1 MSAANSPHNQP
12 HSGIRLLR
20 NSLKI
25 RFNIRR
31 LRVDYIAGC
40 GFLLLG
46 TAPAVLAQVSEEDL
60 RLPISLDADSTD
72 YDGKNSMLMFRGL
85 RLTQG
90 NIGVEADE
98 GRATKLDFEDSDWHF
113 SGNVVIDTE
122 NGHIECDTADLH
134 FSNHQLQ
141 TATIEGSPATFEM
154 QRPESEEITYAQ
166 AGRVKYN
173 FELGIVEFSD
183 DATITEGGNQISSN
197 YLVYNIAEQRI
208 SAQSAADGERV
219 KIKYTPRAPEEGDST
234 LPTPDGD
241 LSPSNETTT
250 ELETSAPDD
259 SSSLP
264 ADDTSLPTNG
274 TKLPAAEDTSP

>member
-1 MSAANSPHNQP
+1 
-12 HSGIRLLR
+12 LR
-20 NSLKI
+20 NSFKTS
-25 RFNIRR
+25 FNIRR
-31 LRVDYIAGC
+31 LKVHFGAGC
-40 GFLLLG
+40 GFLLLSI
-46 TAPAVLAQVSEEDL
+46 PLAVSAQVTEEDL

-72 YDGKNSMLMFRGL
+72 YDGKNSMLMFKGL

-90 NIGVEADE
+90 NIGVDADE

-141 TATIEGSPATFEM
+141 IATIEGAPATFEM

-219 KIKYTPRAPEEGDST
+219 KIKYTPRSPESDGSST
-234 LPTPDGD
+234 TELPGD
-241 LSPSNETTT
+241 LSPSNGETI

-259 SSSLP
+259 KSSLP
-264 ADDTSLPTNG
+264 ADNPDLATN
-274 TKLPAAEDTSP
+274 KDESP